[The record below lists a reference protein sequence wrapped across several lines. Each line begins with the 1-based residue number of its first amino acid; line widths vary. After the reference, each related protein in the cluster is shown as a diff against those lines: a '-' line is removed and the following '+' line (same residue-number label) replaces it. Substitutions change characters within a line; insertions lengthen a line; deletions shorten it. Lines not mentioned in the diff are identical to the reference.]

1 MTRGIPTKVT
11 RDLQETFTPSSFP
24 PVIGRASCD
33 CSISVGKFPSQR
45 MRGRVPEYVAV
56 CQSAGQYVRP
66 TVGGGGGRLGVMP
79 AGEPCP
85 NGMSCS
91 LLCYAVTSPPGIC
104 VYWRKPCANG
114 DRADCL
120 PTHLK
125 PPRPNTFSPKNASRE
140 LIST

>member
-1 MTRGIPTKVT
+1 
-11 RDLQETFTPSSFP
+11 
-24 PVIGRASCD
+24 
-33 CSISVGKFPSQR
+33 

-91 LLCYAVTSPPGIC
+91 LLCYAVLPGIC
-104 VYWRKPCANG
+104 VY
-114 DRADCL
+114 
-120 PTHLK
+120 
-125 PPRPNTFSPKNASRE
+125 
-140 LIST
+140 